1 MGQLTISR
9 FRGDTAFGFVARI
22 ISTFFGGLAG
32 LVMWSVISLFDLRLT
47 AKISQVHISWQWTW
61 EPLRLGCCL
70 CILFPFFLFCTIILA
85 RAPNDK
91 LDILRDSRIS

>member
-32 LVMWSVISLFDLRLT
+32 LVMWSVICSLDL
-47 AKISQVHISWQWTW
+47 
-61 EPLRLGCCL
+61 
-70 CILFPFFLFCTIILA
+70 
-85 RAPNDK
+85 
-91 LDILRDSRIS
+91 